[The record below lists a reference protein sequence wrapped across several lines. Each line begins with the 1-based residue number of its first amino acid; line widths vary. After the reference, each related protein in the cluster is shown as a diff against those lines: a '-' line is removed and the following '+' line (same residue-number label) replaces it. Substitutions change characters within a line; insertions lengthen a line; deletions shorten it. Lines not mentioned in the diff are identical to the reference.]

1 MANYLAQ
8 FQTIKSTCDRIVI
21 AGTNLPASPLNC
33 KILILA
39 RDLGSLVRLI
49 SLLCDLEGSERA

>member
-21 AGTNLPASPLNC
+21 AGTNLPPPL
-33 KILILA
+33 
-39 RDLGSLVRLI
+39 
-49 SLLCDLEGSERA
+49 